1 MTVSD
6 CVLFPDETPQDF
18 PAKLGCRETMAHIDV
33 VADDRAALKRVAA
46 RGTVGWNEGPGFVV
60 SRRGAKL
67 QRLVKDQLE
76 ETILLGAACS
86 EVFSGPRLAK
96 VLRPALEHQRKAI
109 EAMEKDEPWEPLSIH
124 TSAGLPAALEKF
136 LNCLEKHLPQAPE
149 APEAPE
155 APGDANDWF
164 VNLQLEGA
172 TAVWAGVEA
181 VAHLRQALKP
191 EEQKECLLGV
201 AQASYHGAK
210 TTALGQPALPR
221 WPGAPRTTGQVA
233 YPVPDS
239 DDPKA
244 SEEYLEK
251 FSTFLRDNP
260 QVGIFLFEPQWGS
273 SRLGRTWPP
282 ALLREVIS
290 RCHAASRFV
299 LCDEV
304 MCGLGRHGHGSLF
317 LSAAWNLRP
326 DAVTFGKSMASGT
339 FPLSGVLVLHGG
351 KTLLEDGAKILQ
363 SDTYAGS
370 SALAYLTAIEI
381 LKEVPCWFSR
391 AAALGCVVREIL
403 GPCQHDSFFQLH
415 GQGLLWGGEFLD
427 SKVVLKDFRE
437 ACHEK
442 KVWPYIVPSW
452 RLGFMISP
460 PMDIDEHEFREG
472 LQRLAGVILQLHQTY
487 GVAANQN

>member
-1 MTVSD
+1 
-6 CVLFPDETPQDF
+6 
-18 PAKLGCRETMAHIDV
+18 MAHIDV

-260 QVGIFLFEPQWGS
+260 QVGIFIFEPQWGS

-326 DAVTFGKSMASGT
+326 DAVTFGKSMASGKVFHVGVHQICRQVRHLT
-339 FPLSGVLVLHGG
+339 ALRWLLPQHNVSRRCTPNPLTG
-351 KTLLEDGAKILQ
+351 TAGA
-363 SDTYAGS
+363 
-370 SALAYLTAIEI
+370 ALADAPFALARRQCLT
-381 LKEVPCWFSR
+381 
-391 AAALGCVVREIL
+391 
-403 GPCQHDSFFQLH
+403 
-415 GQGLLWGGEFLD
+415 
-427 SKVVLKDFRE
+427 
-437 ACHEK
+437 
-442 KVWPYIVPSW
+442 
-452 RLGFMISP
+452 
-460 PMDIDEHEFREG
+460 
-472 LQRLAGVILQLHQTY
+472 
-487 GVAANQN
+487 